1 MANVVVVGA
10 QWGDEGKGK
19 IVDWLS
25 ERADIVVR
33 FQGGHNAGHTLVID
47 GKIYKLALLP
57 SGVVREGKLSII
69 GNGVVVDPWH
79 LASEIAG
86 IRKQGIEIGPDQL
99 KVAEN
104 ATLILPLHR
113 ELDQLREEAAAAQK
127 IGTTGRGIGP
137 AYEDKVGRRA
147 IRVQDLRNLHNL
159 GPKIDRLLVH
169 HNALRRGLGKPEIE
183 KEELIRE
190 LSEIAPKILP
200 YIDTVWDTLNTA
212 RKAGKRILF
221 EGAQGALLDIDH
233 GTYPYV
239 TSSNTVAGQAA
250 AGSGLG
256 PSALS
261 YVLGLAKAYTTRV
274 GSGPFP
280 TELLGPDGNPDEIGR
295 LLGERGKEFGVNT
308 GRARRCGWFDAVLVR
323 QVVRVAGISGIALT
337 KLDILD
343 ALPEIKVCVAY
354 ELDGKR
360 IDLFPAGMNEQARVK
375 PIYESFEGW
384 TESTQGARSWADLP
398 AQAVK
403 YVRHIEELI
412 ECPVTLLSTS
422 PERDDTILMK
432 DPFQD

>member
-1 MANVVVVGA
+1 
-10 QWGDEGKGK
+10 
-19 IVDWLS
+19 
-25 ERADIVVR
+25 
-33 FQGGHNAGHTLVID
+33 
-47 GKIYKLALLP
+47 
-57 SGVVREGKLSII
+57 
-69 GNGVVVDPWH
+69 VVDPWALIQEIEK
-79 LASEIAG
+79 LAG
-86 IRKQGIEIGPDQL
+86 QGVAVSRENLRI
-99 KVAEN
+99 AEN

-113 ELDQLREEAAAAQK
+113 ELDLMREEAAGATK

-147 IRVQDLRNLHNL
+147 IRLQDLRNLATL
-159 GPKIDRLLVH
+159 GPKVDRILVH
-169 HNALRRGLGKPEIE
+169 HNALRRGLSQPEIS
-183 KEELIRE
+183 KDKMMAE
-190 LSEIAPKILP
+190 LSEIAPKVLP
-200 YIDTVWDTLNTA
+200 YMDVTWDLLDRA

-221 EGAQGALLDIDH
+221 EGAQGALLDVDH

-239 TSSNTVAGQAA
+239 TSSNTIAGQAA

-280 TELLGPDGNPDEIGR
+280 TELLGPDGEPDDIGR

-308 GRARRCGWFDAVLVR
+308 GRRRRCGWFDAVLVR
-323 QVVRVAGISGIALT
+323 QVVRVAGITGIALT

-360 IDLFPAGMNEQARVK
+360 IDRLPAGMNEQARVK
-375 PIYESFEGW
+375 PIYETFEGW
-384 TESTQGARSWADLP
+384 TESTQGARSWANLP

-403 YVRHIEELI
+403 YVRNIEELI